1 MTATPSRPYSPFA
14 RSARPAHPLPVR
26 QGPPPTGP
34 VPAQRDRAEDAGSTQ
49 AHRSGARRSG
59 TQKPGAHQSS
69 TSGASGA
76 SAAGPVSS
84 PHGPVPA
91 IPPSEPST
99 PTTRSSRSSGSF
111 AAARDLLT
119 VVALPVLAALVL
131 PAAFAGGGTR
141 RWFGGRAEGQRAE
154 AQAAKDAAAAAFYE
168 LDTAQRDLRIS
179 IETITAV
186 DDSPAARRAVSD
198 FEALGRRIDE
208 ASQKYITAV
217 DAHDLDRDE
226 LEASVAARARTEL
239 TAAKDELG
247 RVKTELDR
255 FEQGLG
261 PLLGKAE
268 TQLARL
274 APAVERARQ
283 SLLAASNA
291 LDAVRQS
298 GLRADDLAA
307 RLATLGPELTKLNQG
322 AGQHGVPETLERA
335 ERVSREAGAVRA
347 EAERLPERAA
357 EIDHRLVSLRTRAQS
372 LTTRAGQVEPVLS
385 ELRRRF
391 SAACWQDLQHVPD
404 AAEENVRQAEAKL
417 KEARAAREAQRW
429 PDATALLATVR
440 ALLNN
445 TDEAVS
451 AAGDRLR
458 RLNAVQKDPQAEI
471 DRTRFAIRDAQR
483 LAMAGRSTP
492 DPRQARPLDE
502 SVARLDRA
510 VATLEGRHPDYWH
523 FLTETEAVRQTVAG
537 VVSQIRE
544 ERGGV

>member
-1 MTATPSRPYSPFA
+1 MTAIPSQPCSPFA
-14 RSARPAHPLPVR
+14 GQAGPARPP
-26 QGPPPTGP
+26 
-34 VPAQRDRAEDAGSTQ
+34 
-49 AHRSGARRSG
+49 GARRD
-59 TQKPGAHQSS
+59 
-69 TSGASGA
+69 
-76 SAAGPVSS
+76 
-84 PHGPVPA
+84 PVPVR
-91 IPPSEPST
+91 PVRRP
-99 PTTRSSRSSGSF
+99 RSYAG
-111 AAARDLLT
+111 DVLT
-119 VVALPVLAALVL
+119 LVALPLLAALAL

-141 RWFGGRAEGQRAE
+141 RWFGGRSESQRAE
-154 AQAAKDAAAAAFYE
+154 AQAAKDAAASAFYE

-186 DDSPAARRAVSD
+186 DDSPAARRVVSD
-198 FEALGRRIDE
+198 FAALGRRIDE

-226 LEASVAARARTEL
+226 LEASVAVRARTEL
-239 TAAKDELG
+239 VAAKDELG
-247 RVKTELDR
+247 RVKADLDR
-255 FEQGLG
+255 FEQSLG

-283 SLLAASNA
+283 ALLAASNA
-291 LDAVRQS
+291 LDSVRRS

-307 RLATLGPELTKLNQG
+307 RLAALGPELTRLNQG

-335 ERVSREAGAVRA
+335 ERVSREAAAVRS

-357 EIDHRLVSLRTRAQS
+357 EIDHRLVSLRTRAQA

-404 AAEENVRQAEAKL
+404 QAAENVRQAEAKL
-417 KEARAAREAQRW
+417 NEARAAREAQRW
-429 PDATALLATVR
+429 PDAASLLATVR
-440 ALLNN
+440 ALLNS

-458 RLNAVQKDPQAEI
+458 RLNAVQKDPQQEI

-483 LAMAGRSTP
+483 LAMSGRTTP
-492 DPRQARPLDE
+492 DPRQAGPLDD
-502 SVARLDRA
+502 SVVRLDRA
-510 VATLEGRHPDYWH
+510 VAALEGRHPDYWH
-523 FLTETEAVRQTVAG
+523 FLTETEAVRATVAR

-544 ERGGV
+544 ERGGPA